1 MNSKRTE
8 AQKKWQPPLTRN
20 ETALFFRMG
29 YFNYIKVNYE
39 INDHLE
45 NQQEAKKW
53 YKFDFLFDWKK
64 NQTDFFIDG
73 KYEWT
78 TPFHHGKDKYAVGQ
92 GLTPSY
98 TGVDSLILYTL
109 SPEGVSEFMDLKLCK
124 TRCIEESLLK
134 NALKLGAS
142 AKIVIATL
150 IIYLSV
156 LGFD

>member
-1 MNSKRTE
+1 
-8 AQKKWQPPLTRN
+8 
-20 ETALFFRMG
+20 
-29 YFNYIKVNYE
+29 
-39 INDHLE
+39 
-45 NQQEAKKW
+45 
-53 YKFDFLFDWKK
+53 
-64 NQTDFFIDG
+64 
-73 KYEWT
+73 
-78 TPFHHGKDKYAVGQ
+78 
-92 GLTPSY
+92 LTPSY